1 MEDKAVVTELASRLT
16 GVAVLS
22 NEIND
27 SDINCY
33 NVEELYSKI
42 IAHFQKA
49 DGLNIVDKKIILEL
63 MNFNDSKKPEVV
75 EIIKPL
81 TFKPIAKEYDAQ
93 YKIKVTKVEK
103 TGNVIEDFS
112 SYFKDRFK
120 KIRDI
125 LNTRT
130 NLGKIITSNN
140 ISEYINGK
148 EITVVGIVNNKFI
161 TKKGNLMINAEDEE
175 GPLSIIF
182 IKPDKNSRKENI
194 ELFESAKKI
203 INDEVIAIK
212 GTISNSFIMARSLLF
227 PDVTI
232 RVRKKTEEDLAIAFT
247 SDTHVGSK
255 LFLEKEFLR
264 FIEWLNGNVNYKKD
278 LAEKIK
284 YIVFGGDIV
293 DGIGVY
299 PGQDKELSIS
309 DIYKQYAAFFRYA
322 EMIPDY
328 IKVFIIPGN
337 HDAVQRADPQPKLSD
352 DLIQDFKKENVN
364 FLTSPSYLNINGL
377 NVLTYHGNSLDSVIH
392 SIVGCSYVK
401 PEIAMTEILKR
412 RHLSPIYGENP
423 INPGRTDPL
432 VIQEEPDILHM
443 GHVHKNGKVEY
454 HGTQI
459 INSGTW
465 QARTNYQLKLGH
477 VPSPTILPVYEMK
490 KGSVQELN
498 FGGL

>member
-1 MEDKAVVTELASRLT
+1 
-16 GVAVLS
+16 
-22 NEIND
+22 
-27 SDINCY
+27 
-33 NVEELYSKI
+33 
-42 IAHFQKA
+42 
-49 DGLNIVDKKIILEL
+49 

-328 IKVFIIPGN
+328 IKVFIIPG
-337 HDAVQRADPQPKLSD
+337 
-352 DLIQDFKKENVN
+352 
-364 FLTSPSYLNINGL
+364 
-377 NVLTYHGNSLDSVIH
+377 
-392 SIVGCSYVK
+392 
-401 PEIAMTEILKR
+401 
-412 RHLSPIYGENP
+412 
-423 INPGRTDPL
+423 
-432 VIQEEPDILHM
+432 
-443 GHVHKNGKVEY
+443 
-454 HGTQI
+454 
-459 INSGTW
+459 
-465 QARTNYQLKLGH
+465 
-477 VPSPTILPVYEMK
+477 
-490 KGSVQELN
+490 
-498 FGGL
+498 

>member
-1 MEDKAVVTELASRLT
+1 MEDKTVVIELASRLA

-22 NEIND
+22 NELVD
-27 SDINCY
+27 SDINSY
-33 NVEELYSKI
+33 DIEELNSKI
-42 IAHFQKA
+42 IAYFQGSQ
-49 DGLNIVDKKIILEL
+49 GLKILDKKIISEI
-63 MNFNDSKKPEVV
+63 MDVGDKKKPEVV
-75 EIIKPL
+75 EVIQPL
-81 TFKPIAKEYDAQ
+81 DFKPIAKEYDAQ
-93 YKIKVTKVEK
+93 YKINITKVEK
-103 TGNVIEDFS
+103 TGNTIGDFS
-112 SYFKDRFK
+112 NFFNDRYK
-120 KIRDI
+120 KLKDI
-125 LNTRT
+125 LNTRI
-130 NLGKIITSNN
+130 NLGRIITSNK
-140 ISEYINGK
+140 ISEYIDGK
-148 EITVVGIVNNKFI
+148 EITVVGIVNEKFI
-161 TKKGNLMINAEDEE
+161 TKNGNILINVDDEE
-175 GPLSIIF
+175 GSLRILVM
-182 IKPDKNSRKENI
+182 KPNKFSKKESI
-194 ELFESAKKI
+194 ELFEGAKKI
-203 INDEVIAIK
+203 INDEVIAVK
-212 GTISNSFIMARSLLF
+212 GSISRVFIIAKSIIF

-232 RVRKKTEEDLAIAFT
+232 RNRKKTEEDLAIAFT

-264 FIEWLNGNVNYKKD
+264 FIEWLNGNVNYRRD
-278 LAEKIK
+278 LAGKIK
-284 YIVFGGDIV
+284 YLVFGGDIV

-299 PGQDKELSIS
+299 PEQDKELSIS

-352 DLIQDFKKENVN
+352 NLIQDFKKENVN

-392 SIVGCSYVK
+392 NIVGCNYFK
-401 PEIAMTEILKR
+401 PEMAMVEILKR

-443 GHVHKNGKVEY
+443 GHVHKNGNIEY

-477 VPSPTILPVYEMK
+477 IPSPSLLPIYEMK
-490 KGSVQELN
+490 KGTIQELN